1 MIFRVQDFFRT
12 GETGFLHHPHVHLA
26 DGGNARQHVFLS
38 FRIGLMQ
45 HAFITDADGP
55 GLVRI
60 NPGDQHQF
68 VFNFFLHAGQTV
80 NVVQHRIFVIGGTGA
95 DYQNET
101 VIRAGKNILDFFVSC
116 GFYG

>member
-1 MIFRVQDFFRT
+1 MVFRVQDFFRT

-55 GLVRI
+55 GFVRI

-80 NVVQHRIFVIGGTGA
+80 YIIQHSVFIVGGAGA
-95 DYQNET
+95 DYQDET
-101 VIRAGKNILDFFVSC
+101 VIFAGNNISDFFISC
-116 GFYG
+116 CFGG